1 MAGEEDKLDDFYTT
15 IKSGNTTVS
24 NFLEKYECI
33 FGFIHSEGLTEDYR
47 LGSGRVK
54 KLRDEVSPVARFVRK
69 FAAPADRIS
78 FALDDKTPDCFVTH
92 GGSRRRKIEVTVAQG
107 RERFNVMRELNQTG
121 TGRGFLG
128 LSDDAPTD
136 HFKER
141 MNQPRTA
148 YSAEEIGRTLIFALA
163 ICARK
168 KSKFT
173 GDTLLIDAPLETLPP
188 NRWDDFWEPLANEVE
203 KLTFDEVYVTGR
215 SNQEICR
222 RIK

>member
-1 MAGEEDKLDDFYTT
+1 MTGEEDPLDDFYTT
-15 IKSGNTTVS
+15 IKNGTTVS
-24 NFLEKYECI
+24 NFLEKYERI
-33 FGFIHSEGLTEDYR
+33 FTFIHPDLTEDYR

-54 KLRDEVSPVARFVRK
+54 KLRDEVTPVARFVRK

-78 FALDDKTPDCFVTH
+78 FALSDAAPDCCVTH
-92 GGSRRRKIEVTVAQG
+92 EGTRRREIEVTVAQG
-107 RERFNVMRELNQTG
+107 RERYELMRELNQNG
-121 TGRGFLG
+121 IGRGFLG

-141 MNQPRTA
+141 MNQPKKGYDT
-148 YSAEEIGRTLIFALA
+148 EEIVRTFICAVA

-173 GDTLLIDAPLETLPP
+173 GDTLLIDAPLETLPA
-188 NRWDDFWEPLANEVE
+188 NRWDNFWESLANEVE
-203 KLTFDEVYVTGR
+203 KLTFDEVYVTGC
-215 SNQEICR
+215 SDQEICR